1 LSKVLYIFR
10 RVNNKQ
16 DHPHLLVPS
25 KMGLA
30 REETHRSLKIET
42 KIKVKKK
49 GGKGRAIKNQIEKRG
64 KAIKNWNTKKVK
76 NDE

>member
-1 LSKVLYIFR
+1 
-10 RVNNKQ
+10 
-16 DHPHLLVPS
+16 
-25 KMGLA
+25 MGLA

-42 KIKVKKK
+42 KIKAKKK